1 MGLFD
6 GYGGPSPWGGGGVM
20 GQQPGG
26 NNNTM
31 GGWQFQNSPA
41 YMPASYQPSADGGY
55 WNQQPAYMPPRN
67 PFSSFSPAPQ
77 GPAGGQAPMQ
87 QPTQGGPDPMMQP
100 GQPAPFGGGGTVL
113 GYGGGMDASGG
124 YGKMQQPMQGPAGQA
139 GGNMSPQQP
148 SNPFAALGRFG
159 W

>member
-1 MGLFD
+1 MGFFGD
-6 GYGGPSPWGGGGVM
+6 ANPWGGSGGM
-20 GQQPGG
+20 GQQPSNPWNASISPPMQSPWGPSG
-26 NNNTM
+26 SDQM
-31 GGWQFQNSPA
+31 GYVFNPNA
-41 YMPASYQPSADGGY
+41 
-55 WNQQPAYMPPRN
+55 RN
-67 PFSSFSPAPQ
+67 PFSSFAPAPQ

>member
-20 GQQPGG
+20 GQQLGG

-67 PFSSFSPAPQ
+67 PFSSFAPAPQ
-77 GPAGGQAPMQ
+77 GPAGGPAPMQ
-87 QPTQGGPDPMMQP
+87 PQQPQQAQSDPLMQT
-100 GQPAPFGGGGTVL
+100 GFQPAPLNAGGVP
-113 GYGGGMDASGG
+113 GYGGGMGAMDKFMG
-124 YGKMQQPMQGPAGQA
+124 QIPQQGPMVEASA
-139 GGNMSPQQP
+139 GGKPCCGS
-148 SNPFAALGRFG
+148 
-159 W
+159 